1 MRTALSPFESSGLGF
16 LETCEASNVFMF
28 KVTVHWCVTFREQSK
43 KQESKQTGKVLVA
56 VVGQVEGQIK
66 IRYQCS
72 ENDSED

>member
-1 MRTALSPFESSGLGF
+1 M
-16 LETCEASNVFMF
+16 FMF

-43 KQESKQTGKVLVA
+43 KQESKQTACKVLVV

>member
-16 LETCEASNVFMF
+16 LETCEASNMFMF
-28 KVTVHWCVTFREQSK
+28 KVTVHWCVTFREQ
-43 KQESKQTGKVLVA
+43 ESKQTGKVLVV